1 MSTYTLT
8 LMHDA
13 IFSALDLVA
22 LTFIQTFAILNHL
35 NPTFLQKNV
44 KIQLVSFS
52 FLNSTFNYLWR

>member
-1 MSTYTLT
+1 
-8 LMHDA
+8 MHDA

-52 FLNSTFNYLWR
+52 YLNSTLNYL